1 MILNALVDHDNQA
14 HPFFDALL
22 SHLGDGDVDVA
33 VVLVKLADAVEIL
46 LQLRLVQPA
55 GLVEERDRR
64 YRLGFH
70 LVPQDAIA
78 EFGVAL
84 EHNRADRAFFAF
96 VDRVNRAG
104 RAVAFIRHELQ
115 LHVDAGESF
124 ALIKIDDV
132 LAAFLELFRVRRR
145 WHPELDLAAHLAG
158 FETRG
163 TVDFDLRY
171 QRPGGKNNL
180 DADAVAGRFAKDA
193 DVLDLARVIKRPDIV
208 FHRRLGIWLAD
219 FRAHIGE
226 NTVLG
231 NGFGPDVAHVDRGD
245 RCAFHALSARPRRQP
260 ERPSLTKGKPP
271 RSGETRSGFFI
282 DKRAVVRQLSVL
294 NRRIRW
300 VMRVA
305 TSRQE

>member
-1 MILNALVDHDNQA
+1 M
-14 HPFFDALL
+14 
-22 SHLGDGDVDVA
+22 
-33 VVLVKLADAVEIL
+33 VLVKLADAVEIL

-55 GLVEERDRR
+55 GLVEEGDRR

-84 EHNRADRAFFAF
+84 EHNRANRAFFAF

-104 RAVAFIRHELQ
+104 RAAAFIRHELQ

-124 ALIKIDDV
+124 ALIKVDDV
-132 LAAFLELFRVRRR
+132 LAAFLKLFRVRRR
-145 WHPELDLAAHLAG
+145 WHPELDLAAHLTG

-180 DADAVAGRFAKDA
+180 DADTIAGRFAKNA

-208 FHRRLGIWLAD
+208 FHRRLRIWLAD

-231 NGFGPDVAHVDRGD
+231 NGFGPDVAHFDRGD
-245 RCAFHALSARPRRQP
+245 RYAFHALSARPRRQP
-260 ERPSLTKGKPP
+260 EGP
-271 RSGETRSGFFI
+271 
-282 DKRAVVRQLSVL
+282 A
-294 NRRIRW
+294 
-300 VMRVA
+300 
-305 TSRQE
+305 